1 MKTKICV
8 AGNMIVDM
16 LYSVRGLP
24 GPGELTT
31 IDDPILKSTG
41 GAVCNVLGDLALIDR
56 TLSLA
61 ALGRVGSDPEGDF
74 VLDSFSPYK
83 NVDLSM
89 VKREGKTSFTA
100 VMADQI
106 SMERTFFH
114 YRGAN
119 AAFCEQDI
127 NLEKIAGSFLHIG
140 YILLLDALDR
150 EDSDYGTKMARLLF
164 HAKEHGI
171 KTSVDVVSEAGDRF
185 RRLVPPALRYTDY
198 CIINEVEAAQITGI
212 PLRNGGG
219 QLITANLPQALQT
232 IRNLGAAGWVIVHY
246 PEGGCG
252 LDCRGLFVQSQAIKL
267 PPEAIKGKV
276 GAGDAFCAGVLY
288 MASQNGS
295 LEEGLE
301 LGNAAA
307 AASLLQP
314 GAVEGMKCAD
324 ELKKLRP
331 VYG

>member
-127 NLEKIAGSFLHIG
+127 
-140 YILLLDALDR
+140 
-150 EDSDYGTKMARLLF
+150 
-164 HAKEHGI
+164 
-171 KTSVDVVSEAGDRF
+171 
-185 RRLVPPALRYTDY
+185 
-198 CIINEVEAAQITGI
+198 
-212 PLRNGGG
+212 
-219 QLITANLPQALQT
+219 
-232 IRNLGAAGWVIVHY
+232 
-246 PEGGCG
+246 
-252 LDCRGLFVQSQAIKL
+252 
-267 PPEAIKGKV
+267 
-276 GAGDAFCAGVLY
+276 
-288 MASQNGS
+288 
-295 LEEGLE
+295 
-301 LGNAAA
+301 
-307 AASLLQP
+307 
-314 GAVEGMKCAD
+314 
-324 ELKKLRP
+324 
-331 VYG
+331 